1 MGFYYPSIIN
11 LSLLILFYI
20 IGTVVLLKI
29 WRRYRDDK
37 HRALKMA
44 PLFLLLYFAPV
55 AEELWIAWNFGH
67 LCKKDAGIFIN
78 KVVEVDGFYDD
89 TRPTTPVPRTKQA
102 ADDLDR
108 GGYRFYEMV
117 YRDLRGGANKVVR
130 LEKINGV
137 WTPAVLDKP
146 TARYHYRWPNSHMPI
161 AHKIVK
167 HERVVVDSQ
176 TNEVLGQDIEYGR
189 GVPWFFVGLDRPVLL
204 CPSNH
209 PLARYG
215 AIYIQTLKAASRGA
229 KKVPES
235 NSFLKKMPALT

>member
-1 MGFYYPSIIN
+1 MGFYYPSIIS
-11 LSLLILFYI
+11 LTLLILFYI

-146 TARYHYRWPNSHMPI
+146 TAKYHYSRDQYGIPTS
-161 AHKIVK
+161 HKINRQ
-167 HERVVVDSQ
+167 EARVIDSGTGEVV
-176 TNEVLGQDIEYGR
+176 GR
-189 GVPWFFVGLDRPVLL
+189 YIAYSRGPHWFFIGLAAPRMGCDGPDMGPNTKHSSLIYEQVLRPS
-204 CPSNH
+204 PRS
-209 PLARYG
+209 
-215 AIYIQTLKAASRGA
+215 
-229 KKVPES
+229 
-235 NSFLKKMPALT
+235 